1 MCLLSK
7 TETACDD
14 GPSSDPPKVLK
25 IFNRSLLYDCVS
37 RADAN
42 ALEGLLEYLT
52 SHEKRLTDEEF
63 RGETEMCWMS
73 LTSHTCVLP
82 IGLCNPTTEKSDY
95 KETKW
100 VYVRDADGKEFL
112 LLNLN
117 FALKWKLSFNNI
129 P

>member
-14 GPSSDPPKVLK
+14 GPSSDPPKVMK

-63 RGETEMCWMS
+63 RGETKMCWLLLVS
-73 LTSHTCVLP
+73 DICVLL
-82 IGLCNPTTEKSDY
+82 IGLFNPTTEKSNY
-95 KETKW
+95 KGTKW
-100 VYVRDADGKEFL
+100 VYVCEADGKEFL

-117 FALKWKLSFNNI
+117 FALKRKLSFNI
-129 P
+129 LP